1 MSIAGITADASN
13 QKKKKK
19 KDLYYIFIILRNIMQ
34 IYEK

>member
-19 KDLYYIFIILRNIMQ
+19 KRFVLHFYYIKEYYANI
-34 IYEK
+34 